1 MDKKESPV
9 VSSRRRFLLG
19 AFPAGTF
26 LCFGCPVS
34 SGFAQSPA
42 DPQAPAGKH
51 KFQEDSRMTF
61 GQVYAFAYQ
70 EGFIPVL
77 KNLAKDIG
85 HDRFIEMLEKASS
98 EAAVDEVKRSTQNLP
113 KKDLATSLADMKSG
127 SYFRKHVVTYKF
139 VEETDKAAEARI
151 TECLWAKTF
160 REMDAADIGY
170 ATICY
175 PDFAAVP
182 AFNPKLKLTRTK
194 TLMQGHNCCNHRWVM
209 EG

>member
-1 MDKKESPV
+1 MNFD
-9 VSSRRRFLLG
+9 
-19 AFPAGTF
+19 
-26 LCFGCPVS
+26 
-34 SGFAQSPA
+34 
-42 DPQAPAGKH
+42 
-51 KFQEDSRMTF
+51 
-61 GQVYAFAYQ
+61 QVYAFAYQ
-70 EGFIPVL
+70 EGFIPVM

-85 HDRFIEMLEKASS
+85 HDSFIEMQKKASS

-127 SYFRKHVVTYKF
+127 SYFWKHVVTYKF

-170 ATICY
+170 AAICY
-175 PDFAAVP
+175 PDFAAAP
-182 AFNPKLKLTRTK
+182 AFNPKMKLTRTK
-194 TLMQGHNCCNHRWVM
+194 TLMQGHDCCNHRWVM